1 MKTREFA
8 GLLMVVAA
16 AAVMLFT
23 GCSRDRSQRAGPPAV
38 PVLAD
43 VAVSM
48 DVPVKIGAI
57 GTVEALNSAAVTAQ
71 VSGRVLEVAFAE
83 GQDVNEGYVL
93 FQIDPAPY
101 RAALGE
107 ARANL
112 KRDQARLDNAGADVA
127 RYTDLVAKDYVT
139 KQEYDLVVSTAASAK
154 ATVEAD
160 EAAVQSDSVD
170 LDHCTIRA
178 PIAGR
183 TGNLLVKRGNVV
195 GAGSQ
200 AAMVTI
206 NQIAP
211 IYVRFAIPEQQLPD
225 VRRYSDQGP
234 LSVQVFLPS
243 DTSRVYTGKLT
254 FIDNTVDAETGTVLL
269 KATFPNEDRALW
281 PGQFV
286 QVELV
291 LTIQANATVV
301 PSAAVQASQQ
311 GEYIYVIRA
320 DDTAEQRPV
329 VRGVKIDDKVVI
341 TSGAEAGERVVT
353 DGQLRLTPGA
363 KVAIKSG
370 LAPGGPGSPGS
381 SGTPAGAGSPGSPG
395 SSGPGGPS
403 GRGAAGR

>member
-8 GLLMVVAA
+8 GSLMVVAA
-16 AAVMLFT
+16 AAVMLFA
-23 GCSRDRSQRAGPPAV
+23 GCSKDRSQRAGPPAV

-48 DVPVKIGAI
+48 DVPVKLGAI
-57 GTVEALNSAAVTAQ
+57 GTVEALNSVAVTAQ
-71 VSGRVLEVAFAE
+71 ASGRVLEVAFAE

-101 RAALGE
+101 RAALDE

-112 KRDQARLDNAGADVA
+112 KRDQARLDNAEADVA
-127 RYTDLVAKDYVT
+127 RYTDLVEKDYVT

-234 LSVQVFLPS
+234 LSVQAFLPS

-291 LTIQANATVV
+291 LAIQANATVV
-301 PSAAVQASQQ
+301 PSVAVQMSQQ

-329 VRGVKIDDKVVI
+329 VRGAKLDDKVVI
-341 TSGAEAGERVVT
+341 TSGVEAGERVVT

-370 LAPGGPGSPGS
+370 LAP
-381 SGTPAGAGSPGSPG
+381 
-395 SSGPGGPS
+395 SGP
-403 GRGAAGR
+403 GAAGR